1 MTYFAGQGTIVKRGQ
16 ASGSS
21 LPAVGSDTFDVIN
34 LLGSL
39 KLPSDIRTINT
50 FKTLD
55 SPDPRKVGGGFE
67 DRLISFR
74 LVLDPTDGVH
84 ISMKQTD
91 AKSASS
97 TTARRNW
104 RVILPDTGLYQFD
117 FVGFVSKWEWEDVE
131 GEKEVAA
138 TIEISIDGTVTETT

>member
-16 ASGSS
+16 ASGAS
-21 LPAVGSDTFDVIN
+21 LPAVGSDVFDTVN
-34 LLGSL
+34 LVGNV
-39 KLPSDIRTINT
+39 KLPSDVRTVNS

-67 DRLISFR
+67 DRVISFR
-74 LVLDPTDGVH
+74 LVFDPADAVH
-84 ISMKQTD
+84 ISMKTE

-104 RVILPDTGLYQFD
+104 RVILPDTGAYQFD
-117 FVGFVSKWEWEDVE
+117 TIGFIQKWEWEDVE
-131 GEKEVAA
+131 NEKEVAA
-138 TIEISIDGTVTETT
+138 TIEIAVDGTVAETP

>member
-21 LPAVGSDTFDVIN
+21 LPAPGSDTFDTIN
-34 LLGSL
+34 LVGNV
-39 KLPSDIRTINT
+39 KLPGDVRTVNS

-67 DRLISFR
+67 DRIVSFR
-74 LVLDPTDGVH
+74 LVMDPSDALH
-84 ISMKQTD
+84 ISMKAD
-91 AKSASS
+91 AKTSSS

-104 RVILPDTGLYQFD
+104 RVILPDSGAYQFD
-117 FVGFVSKWEWEDVE
+117 YVGFIQKWEWEDVE
-131 GEKEVAA
+131 NEKEVAA
-138 TIEISIDGTVTETT
+138 TVEIAVDGTVTETA

>member
-16 ASGSS
+16 ASGAS
-21 LPAVGSDTFDVIN
+21 LPAPGSDTFDVVN
-34 LLGSL
+34 LVGNV
-39 KLPSDIRTINT
+39 KLPSDVRTTNT

-67 DRLISFR
+67 ERIVSFR
-74 LVLDPTDGVH
+74 LVFDSTDPVH
-84 ISMKQTD
+84 LAMKAE

-97 TTARRNW
+97 TTARHNW
-104 RVILPDTGLYQFD
+104 QVILPDPGLYRFD
-117 FVGFVSKWEWEDVE
+117 YVGFISKWEWEDVE

-138 TIEISIDGTVTETT
+138 TIEISCDGAVTETP

>member
-21 LPAVGSDTFDVIN
+21 LPAASADVFDTIN
-34 LLGSL
+34 LIGNL
-39 KLPSDIRTINT
+39 KLPSDLRTVNS

-55 SPDPRKVGGGFE
+55 SADPRKVGGGFE
-67 DRLISFR
+67 ERVVSFR
-74 LVLDPTDGVH
+74 LVMDPADAVH

-91 AKSASS
+91 AKSTSS
-97 TTARRNW
+97 NTARRNW
-104 RVILPDTGLYQFD
+104 RIILPDTGLYQFD
-117 FVGFVSKWEWEDVE
+117 FVGFIQKWEWEDLE

-138 TIEISIDGTVTETT
+138 TVEIAVDGTVTETT

>member
-16 ASGSS
+16 ASGAS
-21 LPAVGSDTFDVIN
+21 LPAPGSDTFDVIN
-34 LLGSL
+34 LVGNV
-39 KLPSDIRTINT
+39 KLPSDIRTVNS

-67 DRLISFR
+67 DRVVSFR
-74 LVLDPTDGVH
+74 LVLDSADAVH

-91 AKSASS
+91 SKSTSS

-104 RVILPDTGLYQFD
+104 RVILPDSGAYQFD
-117 FVGFVSKWEWEDVE
+117 FVGFISKWEWEDVE
-131 GEKEVAA
+131 NEKEVAA
-138 TIEISIDGTVTETT
+138 TIEISVDGTVTETT

>member
-21 LPAVGSDTFDVIN
+21 LPAVGSDVFDVIN
-34 LLGSL
+34 LVGNV
-39 KLPSDIRTINT
+39 KLPSDVRTVNS

-67 DRLISFR
+67 DRIVSFR
-74 LVLDPTDGVH
+74 LVFDPADSVH
-84 ISMKQTD
+84 ISMKNE

-104 RVILPDTGLYQFD
+104 QVILPDTGAYKFD
-117 FVGFVSKWEWEDVE
+117 YVGFIQKWEWEDVE
-131 GEKEVAA
+131 NEKEVAA
-138 TIEISIDGTVTETT
+138 TVEIACDGTVTETP